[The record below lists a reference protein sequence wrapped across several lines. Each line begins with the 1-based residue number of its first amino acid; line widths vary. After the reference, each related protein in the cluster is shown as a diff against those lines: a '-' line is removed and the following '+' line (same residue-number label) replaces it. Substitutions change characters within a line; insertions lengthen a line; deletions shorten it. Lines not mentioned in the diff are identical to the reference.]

1 MKINRRER
9 DGRGKREK
17 GGGVT
22 LEEPPSWRDG
32 WRRACRAQVGHCA
45 EMVQVG
51 LGREAMPRPWDFFF
65 FPGNRKTLRDFK

>member
-1 MKINRRER
+1 MEINRRER

-17 GGGVT
+17 GGVT

-32 WRRACRAQVGHCA
+32 WRRACRARVGAPCRDGA
-45 EMVQVG
+45 SGVG
-51 LGREAMPRPWDFFF
+51 QGGHAKALGFF